1 MKCARFVLACAAA
14 GLALSAQAVTMQWQT
29 GADNSIYTDKY
40 FATSGSTSTKTLS
53 YAMVVTANV
62 TAAST
67 GQAAIADFGLWDAG
81 HAYAYMYGSGNNLNG
96 HIGVEKKGGSVPK
109 WGTTDTL
116 PDLAVGTKYLITFT
130 ISRNDNNQATIAG
143 YVNGKQIFSVTDEN
157 TSANIVVSTFASEN
171 NEWTINE
178 TAAYEGILT
187 QEEID
192 RMVAQMTAVL
202 PEPDPDP
209 SVPEPTALALL
220 ALGVASV
227 ALRRRVA

>member
-1 MKCARFVLACAAA
+1 MKCARLFLACAAA

-29 GADNSIYTDKY
+29 GAENSIYTDKY

-53 YAMVVTANV
+53 YAMVVTANA

-96 HIGVEKKGGSVPK
+96 HIGVEKKDGSVQK

-130 ISRNDNNQATIAG
+130 ISRDESNHATITG

-220 ALGVASV
+220 ALGVAGV

>member
-1 MKCARFVLACAAA
+1 MKCARLFLACAAA

-29 GADNSIYTDKY
+29 GAENSIYTSKY

-53 YAMVVTANV
+53 FAMVVTANA

-67 GQAAIADFGLWDAG
+67 EQAAIADLGLWDAG
-81 HAYAYMYGSGNNLNG
+81 HAYAYMYGSGNRLNG
-96 HIGVEKKGGSVPK
+96 HIGVEKKGGSESG
-109 WGTTDTL
+109 WGTTSNTPTL
-116 PDLAVGTKYLITFT
+116 SVGTKYLLTIT

-143 YVNGKQIFSVTDEN
+143 YVNGKQIFSIEEEN
-157 TSANIVVSTFASEN
+157 TIANVNVSTFRN
-171 NEWTINE
+171 DDYWTINE

-202 PEPDPDP
+202 PTN
-209 SVPEPTALALL
+209 VPEPTALALL
-220 ALGVASV
+220 ALGVAGV

>member
-1 MKCARFVLACAAA
+1 MKCARFVLACAVAS
-14 GLALSAQAVTMQWQT
+14 LARSAQAVTMQWQT
-29 GADNSIYTDKY
+29 GAENSIYTDKY
-40 FATSGSTSTKTLS
+40 FATEGSTSTKTLS
-53 YAMVVTANV
+53 YAMVVTANA

-67 GQAAIADFGLWDAG
+67 GQAAIADLGLWDAG
-81 HAYAYMYGSGNNLNG
+81 HAYAYMYGSGNRLNG
-96 HIGVEKKGGSVPK
+96 HIGVEKKGGSEPG
-109 WGTTDTL
+109 WGTTSNTPTL
-116 PDLAVGTKYLITFT
+116 SVGTKYLLTIT

-143 YVNGKQIFSVTDEN
+143 YVNGKQIFSIEEEN
-157 TSANIVVSTFASEN
+157 TIANVNVSTFRN
-171 NEWTINE
+171 DDYWTINE

-202 PEPDPDP
+202 PEPAPDP

-220 ALGVASV
+220 ALGVAGV

>member
-1 MKCARFVLACAAA
+1 MKCARLFLACAAA

-29 GADNSIYTDKY
+29 GAENSIYTSKY

-53 YAMVVTANV
+53 YAMVVTANA

-67 GQAAIADFGLWDAG
+67 GQAAIADLGLWDAG

-96 HIGVEKKGGSVPK
+96 HIGVEKKDGTVQK

-116 PDLAVGTKYLITFT
+116 PDLAVDTKYLITFT
-130 ISRNDNNQATIAG
+130 ISRDESNHATITS
-143 YVNGKQIFSVTDEN
+143 YVNGVQIFSVTDGN
-157 TSANIVVSTFASEN
+157 TSANIVVSTFAN
-171 NEWTINE
+171 DAWTINE

-202 PEPDPDP
+202 PEPEPDP

-220 ALGVASV
+220 ALGVAGV

>member
-1 MKCARFVLACAAA
+1 MKCVRFALACAAA

-29 GADNSIYTDKY
+29 GAENSIYTDKY
-40 FATSGSTSTKTLS
+40 FATEGSTSTKTLS
-53 YAMVVTANV
+53 YAMVVTANA

-67 GQAAIADFGLWDAG
+67 EQAAIADLGLWDAG
-81 HAYAYMYGSGNNLNG
+81 HAYAYMYGSGNALNG
-96 HIGVEKKGGSVPK
+96 HIGVEKKGGSETG
-109 WGTTDTL
+109 WGTTSNTPTL
-116 PDLAVGTKYLITFT
+116 SVGTKYLLTIT
-130 ISRNDNNQATIAG
+130 IERNANNQATITG
-143 YVNGKQIFSVTDEN
+143 YANGVQLFSVLDTN
-157 TSANIVVSTFASEN
+157 TSENIIVSTFAN
-171 NEWTINE
+171 DAWTINE

-220 ALGVASV
+220 ALGVAGV

>member
-1 MKCARFVLACAAA
+1 MKCARLFLACAAA

-29 GADNSIYTDKY
+29 GAENSIYTDKY

-53 YAMVVTANV
+53 FAMVVTANA

-67 GQAAIADFGLWDAG
+67 GQAAIADLGLWDAG
-81 HAYAYMYGSGNNLNG
+81 HAYAYMYGSGNALNG
-96 HIGVEKKGGSVPK
+96 HIGVEKKGGSK
-109 WGTTDTL
+109 TGWGNTSNTPSL
-116 PDLAVGTKYLITFT
+116 SVGTKYLLTIT
-130 ISRNDNNQATIAG
+130 IERNANNQATITG
-143 YVNGKQIFSVTDEN
+143 YANGVQLFSVTDEN

-187 QEEID
+187 QEEIT
-192 RMVAQMTAVL
+192 RMANQMTAVL
-202 PEPDPDP
+202 PTNI
-209 SVPEPTALALL
+209 PEPTALALL
-220 ALGVASV
+220 ALGVAGV

>member
-1 MKCARFVLACAAA
+1 MKCARLFLACAAA

-96 HIGVEKKGGSVPK
+96 HIGVEKKDGSVQK

-130 ISRNDNNQATIAG
+130 ISRDESNHATITG

-157 TSANIVVSTFASEN
+157 TSANIVVSTFAN
-171 NEWTINE
+171 DAWTINE

-187 QEEID
+187 QDEIT
-192 RMVAQMTAVL
+192 RMATQMTAVL
-202 PEPDPDP
+202 PTNI
-209 SVPEPTALALL
+209 PEPTALALL
-220 ALGVASV
+220 ALGVAGV